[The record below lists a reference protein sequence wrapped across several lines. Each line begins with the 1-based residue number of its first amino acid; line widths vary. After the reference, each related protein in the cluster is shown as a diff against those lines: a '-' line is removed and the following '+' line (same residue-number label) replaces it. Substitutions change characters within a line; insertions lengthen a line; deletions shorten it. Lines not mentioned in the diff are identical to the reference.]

1 MSILKRKPTI
11 PYGKQEITQDDI
23 NAVVETLRGDFL
35 TQGPKIKAFEDSF
48 REYVDSKYAIAVS
61 NGTAALHLGCLAL
74 GIEPGDR
81 VITSPVTFAA
91 SANSIL
97 YCGGIVDF
105 VDINENT
112 YTIDLDLLEKKL
124 AGKPKNYYKG
134 IIPVA
139 FGGFPINSEKL
150 KEICDNYGLWMLLD
164 ACHAPG
170 ASYLDSKGKNI
181 KMGSNEYSDATI
193 FSFHPVKHIATG
205 EGGMI
210 TCKNEDVYN
219 QLMKL
224 RTHGITKEGLS
235 YPFDDKENQ
244 GSWYYEMQ
252 ELGYNYRI
260 TDIQAALGI
269 SQLKRAKYNLVKRQ
283 EIANRYK
290 KALELLGVKYQEV
303 KNNYNNAFHL
313 FVIEVENRLGL
324 YNFLRENGIY
334 AQIHYIPVHLQPY
347 YQNIGWKKGDF
358 PVSENYYQHCISLP
372 MFPTLNN
379 MELEY
384 IVNKIISFHN
394 VSDN

>member
-1 MSILKRKPTI
+1 
-11 PYGKQEITQDDI
+11 
-23 NAVVETLRGDFL
+23 
-35 TQGPKIKAFEDSF
+35 
-48 REYVDSKYAIAVS
+48 
-61 NGTAALHLGCLAL
+61 
-74 GIEPGDR
+74 
-81 VITSPVTFAA
+81 
-91 SANSIL
+91 
-97 YCGGIVDF
+97 
-105 VDINENT
+105 
-112 YTIDLDLLEKKL
+112 
-124 AGKPKNYYKG
+124 
-134 IIPVA
+134 
-139 FGGFPINSEKL
+139 
-150 KEICDNYGLWMLLD
+150 
-164 ACHAPG
+164 
-170 ASYLDSKGKNI
+170 
-181 KMGSNEYSDATI
+181 MGSNEYSDATI

-372 MFPTLNN
+372 MFPTLSN

-384 IVNKIISFHN
+384 IVNKIISFYN
-394 VSDN
+394 VPDN

>member
-1 MSILKRKPTI
+1 MSMLSKKPTI
-11 PYGKQEITQDDI
+11 PYGRQEITHDDI
-23 NAVVETLRGDFL
+23 DAVVETLKADFL
-35 TQGPKIKAFEDSF
+35 TQGPQINAFEDAF
-48 REYVDSKYAIAVS
+48 KEYVNTKYAIAVS

-74 GIEPGDR
+74 RLQPGDR
-81 VITSPVTFAA
+81 VITSPITFAA

-105 VDINENT
+105 VDICENT
-112 YTIDLDLLEKKL
+112 YTIDLNLLEKKL
-124 AGKPKNYYKG
+124 AAKPKGYYKG

-139 FGGFPINSEKL
+139 FAGYPIDTERLRS
-150 KEICDNYGLWMLLD
+150 ICDQYEMWIMLD

-170 ASYLDSKGKNI
+170 ASYIDSKGRSI

-210 TCKNEDVYN
+210 TCKNENVYKH
-219 QLMKL
+219 LMKL
-224 RTHGITKEGLS
+224 RNHGITKEGLAF
-235 YPFDDKENQ
+235 PFDIEKQ

-260 TDIQAALGI
+260 TDIQATLGV
-269 SQLKRAKYNLVKRQ
+269 SQLKRAKANLLKRQ
-283 EIANRYK
+283 EIAKRYK
-290 KALELLGVKYQEV
+290 EAFELLGIKFQEV
-303 KNNYNNAFHL
+303 KESYANAFHL

-324 YNFLRENGIY
+324 YNFLKENGIY
-334 AQIHYIPVHLQPY
+334 AQIHYIPVHLHPY
-347 YQNIGWKKGDF
+347 YQKMGWKKGDF

-384 IVNKIISFHN
+384 IIDQIKFFCN

>member
-1 MSILKRKPTI
+1 MSMFKIKSTI
-11 PYGKQEITQDDI
+11 PYGRQEITQDDI
-23 NAVVETLRGDFL
+23 NAVVETLQSDFL

-48 REYVDSKYAIAVS
+48 QKYIDSTYAIAVS

-74 GIEPGDR
+74 GIRPGDR
-81 VITSPVTFAA
+81 VITSPITFAA
-91 SANSIL
+91 TANSIL

-105 VDINENT
+105 VDINKNT

-124 AGKPKNYYKG
+124 STKPKGYFKG

-139 FGGFPINSEKL
+139 FGGNPINTEKL

-170 ASYLDSKGKNI
+170 ASYIDSKGKSI
-181 KMGSNEYSDATI
+181 KMGSNEYADATI

-219 QLMKL
+219 QLIKL
-224 RTHGITKEGLS
+224 RTHGIIKEGLS
-235 YPFDDKENQ
+235 YPFNDKDMQ

-260 TDIQAALGI
+260 TDIQAALGV
-269 SQLKRAKYNLVKRQ
+269 SQLKRAKNNLVKRQ
-283 EIANRYK
+283 EIANTYQN
-290 KALELLGVKYQEV
+290 AFDLVGIKYQKV
-303 KNNYNNAFHL
+303 KDNSMNAFHL

-324 YNFLRENGIY
+324 YNFLRENDIY

-347 YQNIGWKKGDF
+347 YQKMGWKKGDF